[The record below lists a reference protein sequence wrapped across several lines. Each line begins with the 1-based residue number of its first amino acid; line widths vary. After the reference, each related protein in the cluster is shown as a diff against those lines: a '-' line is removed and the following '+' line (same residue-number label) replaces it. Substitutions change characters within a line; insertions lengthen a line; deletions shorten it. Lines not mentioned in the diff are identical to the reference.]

1 MTVTSS
7 SSATPPS
14 NKMTESHPI
23 NLRSPEFYLNRE
35 LSLLEFN
42 RRVQSQARDNSV
54 PLLER
59 LMFLCI
65 ASSNLDEFFEIRVAG
80 LKQQAA
86 FGGGSTS
93 ADNLSPIEQLH
104 KISVAAHE
112 LVREQYLL
120 LNDQLLPELRN
131 HGIHIMLSKDWNTR
145 QAAWIKSYFHR
156 ELLPIISPVALD
168 PAHPFPQ
175 VLNKSLNFIIQL
187 EGKDAFGRNSGIAI
201 VQAPRALP
209 RIVRLPSSSSNSSHD
224 YDFVLLSSIIFKHAA
239 DLFPGMKVKG
249 CYQFRVTRNA
259 DITVQEEE
267 ANDLMQAIEGKLTT
281 RRFARAVRLEVQDDC
296 PQEMIDFLLQK
307 FELHS
312 TDVYQVNGPVNLHR
326 LMAIRSEIEEPE
338 LKYPPFVP
346 VMPNRLH
353 RSQDFFE
360 AIKKGDIALHHPF
373 QSFNVV
379 VDLLR
384 QASADPDVLVIKQTL
399 YRTGNDSSV
408 VDALIKAAHN
418 GKEVTVVI
426 ELRARFDEE
435 ENIDI
440 ATELQEAGAH
450 VSYGVVGHKTHAKM
464 LLIVRREGKLLK
476 RYVHMGTGNY
486 HAGTARQY
494 TDYSLLTSDTA
505 LSEDVQKLFQQLTAM
520 GKPGKMKKLLQ
531 APFTLHKSML
541 EMINREI
548 AFALKGKPARI
559 IIKINSLVEPSI
571 IEALYRASQAG
582 VRVDLI
588 VRGICCL
595 RPGVK
600 GVSENI
606 HVRSIIGRFL
616 EHSRIYYFHN
626 NGDYE
631 LYCASADW
639 MDRNFF
645 RRVETCFPIEDGRIK
660 KKVLKDGLLNY
671 LADNT
676 QSWILQQDGSYK
688 RSTPGNSKPRSA
700 QAMLLEH
707 YTG

>member
-1 MTVTSS
+1 
-7 SSATPPS
+7 
-14 NKMTESHPI
+14 
-23 NLRSPEFYLNRE
+23 
-35 LSLLEFN
+35 
-42 RRVQSQARDNSV
+42 
-54 PLLER
+54 
-59 LMFLCI
+59 
-65 ASSNLDEFFEIRVAG
+65 
-80 LKQQAA
+80 
-86 FGGGSTS
+86 
-93 ADNLSPIEQLH
+93 
-104 KISVAAHE
+104 
-112 LVREQYLL
+112 
-120 LNDQLLPELRN
+120 
-131 HGIHIMLSKDWNTR
+131 
-145 QAAWIKSYFHR
+145 
-156 ELLPIISPVALD
+156 
-168 PAHPFPQ
+168 
-175 VLNKSLNFIIQL
+175 
-187 EGKDAFGRNSGIAI
+187 
-201 VQAPRALP
+201 
-209 RIVRLPSSSSNSSHD
+209 
-224 YDFVLLSSIIFKHAA
+224 
-239 DLFPGMKVKG
+239 
-249 CYQFRVTRNA
+249 
-259 DITVQEEE
+259 
-267 ANDLMQAIEGKLTT
+267 
-281 RRFARAVRLEVQDDC
+281 
-296 PQEMIDFLLQK
+296 MIDFLLQK